1 MKKLAS
7 IFAMLLMVVT
17 ISFSL
22 NSCGSLTIGAAI
34 AQLNSQC
41 PKDMGNGLSMTKSEL
56 VGNDWVVTISAPQA
70 SVETFNSEAAKPA
83 LVQFV
88 KDNEE
93 YAKLLKETNTALIY
107 KFVFADGEGEISVS
121 PSEL

>member
-1 MKKLAS
+1 MKKIAS

-34 AQLNSQC
+34 SQLNSEC
-41 PKDMGNGLSMTKSEL
+41 PQDMGNGLTMTKSEL
-56 VGNDWVVTISAPQA
+56 VDGNWVITISAPQA

-83 LVQFV
+83 LVQFI
-88 KDNEE
+88 KGNEE

-107 KFVFADGEGEISVS
+107 KFVFADGEDQVSVS
-121 PSEL
+121 PSEM

>member
-7 IFAMLLMVVT
+7 IFAMLLMVLS

-34 AQLNSQC
+34 SQLNSEC
-41 PKDMGNGLSMTKSEL
+41 PQDMGNGLTMTKSEL
-56 VGNDWVVTISAPQA
+56 VDGNWVITISAPQA
-70 SVETFNSEAAKPA
+70 SVETFNGEAAKPA
-83 LVQFV
+83 LVQFI
-88 KDNEE
+88 KGNEE

-107 KFVFADGEGEISVS
+107 KFVFADGEDQVSVS
-121 PSEL
+121 PSEM

>member
-1 MKKLAS
+1 MKKIAS

-34 AQLNSQC
+34 SQLNSEC
-41 PKDMGNGLSMTKSEL
+41 PQDMGNGLTMTKSEL
-56 VGNDWVVTISAPQA
+56 VDGNWVITISAPQA
-70 SVETFNSEAAKPA
+70 SVETFNGEAAKPA
-83 LVQFV
+83 LVQFI
-88 KDNEE
+88 KGNEE

-107 KFVFADGEGEISVS
+107 KFVFADGEDQVSVS
-121 PSEL
+121 PSEM

>member
-1 MKKLAS
+1 
-7 IFAMLLMVVT
+7 MLLMVVT

-34 AQLNSQC
+34 SQLNSEC
-41 PKDMGNGLSMTKSEL
+41 PQDMGNGLTMTKSEL
-56 VGNDWVVTISAPQA
+56 VDGNWVITISAPQA

-83 LVQFV
+83 LVQFI
-88 KDNEE
+88 KGNEE

-107 KFVFADGEGEISVS
+107 KFVFADGEDQVSVS
-121 PSEL
+121 PSEM